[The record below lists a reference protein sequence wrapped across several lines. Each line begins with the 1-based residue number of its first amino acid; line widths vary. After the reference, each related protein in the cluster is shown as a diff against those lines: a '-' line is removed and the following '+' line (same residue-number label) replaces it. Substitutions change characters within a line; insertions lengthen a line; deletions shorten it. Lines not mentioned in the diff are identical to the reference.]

1 MNCFLKVVFL
11 LLKIK
16 NYFKDGKTWF
26 EYFLYKLFFLE
37 LILKIVFFHII
48 YLNNLKLLLIVW

>member
-1 MNCFLKVVFL
+1 M
-11 LLKIK
+11 
-16 NYFKDGKTWF
+16 GKHGLNI
-26 EYFLYKLFFLE
+26 FLYKLFFLE